1 MNEIID
7 PRSVDRPNSYIG
19 KSIPRPNAAK
29 LVEGR
34 GQYVDDIV
42 LPRMVH
48 VAFVRSP
55 HPHARIVR
63 IDAAEALKVGGVLR
77 IFTGADL
84 APHCEPWVATL
95 AHLKGMKS
103 APQLPLPLERATWA
117 GEAVAAVVA
126 ESRAAAEDGAGR
138 VAVDYHP
145 LPAAVDMET
154 ALDPATPVI
163 HPELGDNLCFERLNE
178 NGKVEDAFAA
188 AHKVVEATFHTARH
202 TGVTL
207 EPRSILADYNRASGR
222 LTVHHATQAPHMMQT
237 VLARHLGLAEGDV
250 RVICTD
256 VGGSYGIKVHVYPD
270 EVAVAV
276 IARIMGRPVK
286 FIADRLESFAS
297 DIHARD
303 HRIKARMA
311 VDRDGRITAFDVDDL
326 TGIGPYSVYPRTSA
340 VEGNQVVNLV
350 GGPYDFPNFRAK
362 TAVVFQNKTPTCQYR
377 AVGHPIATAVTE
389 GLVDLAAET
398 VELDPAEFRRRN
410 LMADGSYPRTSA
422 AGMRFEGLSHIASLD
437 KLLEMMDYAG
447 LRAEQARLRQNG
459 VHRGIGLAS
468 FIELTNPSP
477 FMYGIGGAR
486 ISAQDGC
493 TVRIDPDGSVMAA
506 TGVTE
511 QGQGTEAIIRQ
522 IVAEA
527 VGVPIAQVRVITG
540 DTLTTPYGGGTWA
553 CRGAGIGGEAA
564 LQSGLA
570 VKRAALEV
578 AGAMLQAAPEALD
591 LVDGQIVE
599 RTSGQARMALAE
611 LARIVYF
618 RGDTLPPDLP
628 RELMQTRH
636 FITKQYPFAFTNGVQ
651 ASWLEVDVETGIVTL
666 LEHWC
671 VEDCGRVINP
681 MLVDEQVRGGIV
693 QGLGGALYEHCTYSP
708 EGQLM
713 VGSMA
718 DYLVPM
724 AAEMPD
730 IEVGH
735 VETPTKE
742 SLLGAKGAGEAGTA
756 GAPAAVM
763 NAINDALRPFGAKVF
778 AQPFTPERIL
788 AALGKVPS
796 RWPAASAPVPPPA
809 PEPARPAAA
818 GVERLGA
825 EPAARVRPPGLLARV
840 LGRRKR

>member
-1 MNEIID
+1 VNEIID

-19 KSIPRPNAAK
+19 KSVPRPNVKK

-34 GQYVDDIV
+34 GQFVDDIV

-55 HPHARIVR
+55 HAHARIAGIER
-63 IDAAEALKVGGVLR
+63 TEALRLPGVLR
-77 IFTGADL
+77 VFTGKDL
-84 APHCEPWVATL
+84 EAHCEPWVAVL

-103 APQLPLPLERATWA
+103 APQRPLPIERATWV

-126 ESRAAAEDGAGR
+126 ETRAIAEDAAAKID
-138 VAVDYHP
+138 VAYEP

-154 ALDPATPVI
+154 ALDSGTPVI
-163 HPELGDNLCFERLNE
+163 HPDLGDNLCFQRVNE
-178 NGKVEDAFAA
+178 SGDVEQAFAA
-188 AHKVVEATFHTARH
+188 AHKVVEITLHTARH

-207 EPRSILADYNRASGR
+207 EPRSILADYNRASAT
-222 LTVHHATQAPHMMQT
+222 LTVHHATQAPHMMQG
-237 VLARHLGLAEGDV
+237 VFAKHLGLPEADV
-250 RVICTD
+250 RVICSD

-270 EVAVAV
+270 EVAVAA
-276 IARIMGRPVK
+276 IAKILARPVK
-286 FIADRLESFAS
+286 FIADRLESFVS

-311 VDRDGRITAFDVDDL
+311 VDAEGRITAIDIDDL

-350 GGPYDFPNFRAK
+350 GGPYDFANYRAK
-362 TAVVFQNKTPTCQYR
+362 TTVVLQNKTPTCQYR

-389 GLVDLAAET
+389 GLVDLAAEA
-398 VELDPAEFRRRN
+398 VGLDPAEFRRRN
-410 LMADGSYPRTSA
+410 LMADGSYPRTSP
-422 AGMRFEGLSHIASLD
+422 AGMKFEGLSHIASLD
-437 KLLEMMDYAG
+437 KLLAMIDYPA
-447 LRAEQARLRQNG
+447 LRAEQERLRGQG
-459 VHRGIGLAS
+459 VNRGIGFAS

-493 TVRIDPDGSVMAA
+493 TVRIDPDGSVVAA

-511 QGQGTEAIIRQ
+511 QGQGTEGIIRQ
-522 IVAEA
+522 IVAEG
-527 VGVPIAQVRVITG
+527 VGVPIGQVRVVTG

-564 LQSGLA
+564 LQSAIA
-570 VKRAALEV
+570 VKDAALKV
-578 AGAMLQAAPEALD
+578 AGAMLQTHPETLH
-591 LVDGQIVE
+591 LVNGEIVE
-599 RTSGQARMALAE
+599 RASGQSRMPLAE

-636 FITKQYPFAFTNGVQ
+636 FITKEYPFAFTNGIQ
-651 ASWLEVDVETGIVTL
+651 ASYLEVDVETGLVKL
-666 LEHWC
+666 LKHWC
-671 VEDCGRVINP
+671 VEDCGRIINP
-681 MLVDEQVRGGIV
+681 LLVDEQVRGGIV
-693 QGLGGALYEHCTYSP
+693 QGIGAALYEQCPYSP
-708 EGQLM
+708 EGQLLI
-713 VGSMA
+713 GSMA

-735 VETPTKE
+735 VETPTRE

-756 GAPAAVM
+756 GAPAAIM
-763 NAINDALRPFGAKVF
+763 NAINDALRPFGAQLH

-788 AALGKVPS
+788 VALGRVP
-796 RWPAASAPVPPPA
+796 
-809 PEPARPAAA
+809 A
-818 GVERLGA
+818 G
-825 EPAARVRPPGLLARV
+825 
-840 LGRRKR
+840 